1 MKNVKGPLK
10 KNLEFNLYF
19 SHECKK
25 NCIYD
30 LEYLDH
36 KLKVDTLKPHT
47 F

>member
-25 NCIYD
+25 KCIYD

-36 KLKVDTLKPHT
+36 KLKVDTLK
-47 F
+47 